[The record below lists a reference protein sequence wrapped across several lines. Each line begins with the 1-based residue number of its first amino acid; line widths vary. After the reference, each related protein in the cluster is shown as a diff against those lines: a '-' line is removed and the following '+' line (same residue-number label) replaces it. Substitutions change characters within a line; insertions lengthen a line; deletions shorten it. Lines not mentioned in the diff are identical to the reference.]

1 MDAPPSRAG
10 GRFGPYELRS
20 LLGRGGMG
28 EVYEAYDTSKDRV
41 VALKLLPE
49 ELAKDPAYQERFR
62 RESQAAARL
71 AEPHII
77 PIHDWG
83 EIDGQLYID
92 MRLVRG
98 QDLRSLLES
107 QGPMSPMRAV
117 GIIEQIA
124 AALDAAHYSGLV
136 HRDVKPANILV
147 TDADFA
153 YLADFGIA
161 RAEGDT
167 TITVAG
173 TAVGSYAYMAP
184 ERFDDSGP
192 VTGRADLY
200 SLGCVLH
207 ECLTGN
213 KPFAAQNMSVLIRAH
228 LSDPAP
234 RPSLQRAGIPAAL
247 DAVVARALAK
257 DPNSR
262 FLTAGEFARAARTAL
277 AGGAVD
283 AAPTE
288 YLQPGRTVPPAAP
301 GTLPSGP
308 PGAMPGALT
317 PGTPGA
323 PATGGLPHG
332 APATGV
338 PPFPAPAQR
347 GQQPSQPTTVLP
359 IRNSDP
365 TVVQPNTGA
374 FAYVTGAF
382 PAPDP
387 AEGPGTSDLPVIVP
401 TDPTVVRVSDF
412 HYSPLPQGA
421 AEHSRQQAW
430 GHAQREQDF
439 PYAPTPD
446 PSLYPT
452 SDHPRVDTPP
462 PPRPYKRSGRKSM
475 AVPISIGVLVV
486 AIAAIAGAVGW
497 QVLDRSGNEAPSVT
511 VAQGNPSY
519 TAPTSQPRTSTAPS
533 TTSTAP
539 VQLPAGASPCQLSY
553 PVLNGYTGSA
563 TGSTVT
569 SCPFAE
575 EVRRAYADATT
586 GRPGTTSSVV
596 VVSPVTN
603 RAYTMNCTATGKLVT
618 CIGGENAVVYVY

>member
-1 MDAPPSRAG
+1 MDAPPSRSG

-41 VALKLLPE
+41 VALKLLPV
-49 ELAKDPAYQERFR
+49 ELAKDPSYQERFR

-83 EIDGQLYID
+83 EIDEQLYID

-98 QDLRSLLES
+98 QDLRSLLDA
-107 QGPMSPMRAV
+107 QGPMSPLRAV

-167 TITVAG
+167 TITMAG

-213 KPFAAQNMSVLIRAH
+213 RPFPAQNMSVLVRAH

-234 RPSLQRAGIPAAL
+234 QPSLQRAGIPPAL
-247 DAVVARALAK
+247 DAVVGRALAK

-262 FLTAGEFARAARTAL
+262 YLTAGEFARAARTAL
-277 AGGAVD
+277 AGGPVG

-288 YLQPGRTVPPAAP
+288 FLQPGRTVPPAAP
-301 GTLPSGP
+301 GTLAPAASGPMPPGMPQPVIQPPGMPPSGTPLPGRPVP
-308 PGAMPGALT
+308 PGA
-317 PGTPGA
+317 
-323 PATGGLPHG
+323 
-332 APATGV
+332 
-338 PPFPAPAQR
+338 
-347 GQQPSQPTTVLP
+347 PTTVMP
-359 IRNSDP
+359 VQSSDP
-365 TVVQPNTGA
+365 TVVQPNTGQLR
-374 FAYVTGAF
+374 AYVTGSFPREEPAEVPRHLGSADHRADRSDRGAGQRLPLQPAAAERTGSESPAGMGACAAAGF
-382 PAPDP
+382 PICANARSVAVPDLGASAHRSGAAAPAPAFTARIRGGADLDRRAGGRHRGHRRCGGLASP
-387 AEGPGTSDLPVIVP
+387 GSLPQRSTECDRGAGQSELHRAVVAAEESGDQYPGTDHGPATGGRLAVP
-401 TDPTVVRVSDF
+401 AGVP
-412 HYSPLPQGA
+412 G
-421 AEHSRQQAW
+421 
-430 GHAQREQDF
+430 AQRLHRF
-439 PYAPTPD
+439 
-446 PSLYPT
+446 
-452 SDHPRVDTPP
+452 
-462 PPRPYKRSGRKSM
+462 G
-475 AVPISIGVLVV
+475 
-486 AIAAIAGAVGW
+486 
-497 QVLDRSGNEAPSVT
+497 DRIRR
-511 VAQGNPSY
+511 Y
-519 TAPTSQPRTSTAPS
+519 
-533 TTSTAP
+533 
-539 VQLPAGASPCQLSY
+539 QLPFRGGGT
-553 PVLNGYTGSA
+553 PVVCRRDYGKTGNG
-563 TGSTVT
+563 
-569 SCPFAE
+569 
-575 EVRRAYADATT
+575 
-586 GRPGTTSSVV
+586 
-596 VVSPVTN
+596 
-603 RAYTMNCTATGKLVT
+603 K
-618 CIGGENAVVYVY
+618 

>member
-41 VALKLLPE
+41 VALKLLPV
-49 ELAKDPAYQERFR
+49 ELAKDPSYQERFR

-83 EIDGQLYID
+83 EIDEQLYID

-98 QDLRSLLES
+98 QDLRSLLDS
-107 QGPMSPMRAV
+107 QGPMSPLRAV

-167 TITVAG
+167 TITMAG

-213 KPFAAQNMSVLIRAH
+213 RPFAAQNMSVLVRAH

-234 RPSLQRAGIPAAL
+234 RPSLQRAGIPPAL

-262 FLTAGEFARAARTAL
+262 YLTAGEFARAARTAL
-277 AGGAVD
+277 VGGLVG

-288 YLQPGRTVPPAAP
+288 FLQPGRMVPPAAP
-301 GTLPSGP
+301 GTLGPAASGP
-308 PGAMPGALT
+308 MPPGMPHPAMQPPTGTPQPGRQLP
-317 PGTPGA
+317 PGT
-323 PATGGLPHG
+323 
-332 APATGV
+332 
-338 PPFPAPAQR
+338 
-347 GQQPSQPTTVLP
+347 PTTVLP
-359 IRNSDP
+359 VRNSDP
-365 TVVQPNTGA
+365 TVVQPNTGS
-374 FAYVTGAF
+374 FTAYVTGSF
-382 PAPDP
+382 PREDP

-421 AEHSRQQAW
+421 QQESRQQAW
-430 GHAQREQDF
+430 GHAQQQQDF

-452 SDHPRVDTPP
+452 SEHPRIDPEPP
-462 PPRPYKRSGRKSM
+462 PPYQRSQGKSM
-475 AVPISIGVLVV
+475 AVPIWISVLVV

-497 QVLDRSGNEAPSVT
+497 QVLDRSRNEAPSVT
-511 VAQGNPSY
+511 VAQDNPSF
-519 TAPTSQPRTSTAPS
+519 TVPLSQPRNPATSTSAP
-533 TTSTAP
+533 TT
-539 VQLPAGASPCQLSY
+539 VQLPVGASPCQLAY

-563 TGSTVT
+563 TGSAVT

-575 EVRRAYADATT
+575 EVRRSYADATT
-586 GRPGTTSSVV
+586 GRPGTASSVV

>member
-10 GRFGPYELRS
+10 GTFGPYELRS

-41 VALKLLPE
+41 VALKLLPP
-49 ELAKDPAYQERFR
+49 ELAKDPSYQERFR

-98 QDLRSLLES
+98 QDLHSLLDAS
-107 QGPMSPMRAV
+107 GPMPPLRAV
-117 GIIEQIA
+117 NIVEQIA

-167 TITVAG
+167 TITMTG

-184 ERFDDSGP
+184 ERFDDAGP

-207 ECLTGN
+207 ECLTGA
-213 KPFAAQNMSVLIRAH
+213 KPFPAHNMSLLIRAH
-228 LSDPAP
+228 ISEPPP
-234 RPSLQRAGIPAAL
+234 RASTLHDGIPPAL
-247 DAVVARALAK
+247 DTVVARALAK
-257 DPNSR
+257 DPNGR
-262 FLTAGEFARAARTAL
+262 FVTAGEFARAARAAL
-277 AGGAVD
+277 AGGVTPPP
-283 AAPTE
+283 PTE
-288 YLQPGRTVPPAAP
+288 MLPPPRTVPPAVPTA
-301 GTLPSGP
+301 GP
-308 PGAMPGALT
+308 Q
-317 PGTPGA
+317 
-323 PATGGLPHG
+323 
-332 APATGV
+332 GV
-338 PPFPAPAQR
+338 
-347 GQQPSQPTTVLP
+347 PTTVLP
-359 IRNSDP
+359 VRNSDP
-365 TVVQPNTGA
+365 TVVQPNTGNLP
-374 FAYVTGAF
+374 AYVTGAF
-382 PAPDP
+382 PP
-387 AEGPGTSDLPVIVP
+387 AENDTPPTSDLPVIVP
-401 TDPTVVRVSDF
+401 SDPTMVRVSDF
-412 HYSPLPQGA
+412 HYTPLPPTA
-421 AEHSRQQAW
+421 QQSAVW
-430 GHAQREQDF
+430 GHAQAQQQDF

-452 SDHPRVDTPP
+452 SDHPRMESAPP
-462 PPRPYKRSGRKSM
+462 QRYRSRRRSL

-486 AIAAIAGAVGW
+486 AVGAIAGAIGW
-497 QVLDRSGNEAPSVT
+497 QVLENGSNKTNTSASQDSGGGAT
-511 VAQGNPSY
+511 VPL
-519 TAPTSQPRTSTAPS
+519 SQPKGSATTTTPS
-533 TTSTAP
+533 A
-539 VQLPAGASPCQLSY
+539 VQLPAGSTPCT
-553 PVLNGYTGSA
+553 PVYAELNGYTTAAIGN
-563 TGSTVT
+563 TVT

-575 EVRRAYADATT
+575 EVRRAYAEATA
-586 GRPGTTSSVV
+586 GRAGAASSVV
-596 VVSPVTN
+596 AVSPVTR
-603 RAYTMNCTATGKLVT
+603 RAYTMNCTAAGKLVT